1 MHYIVIMIRKTNT
14 KDNFIPVVKDYD
26 GVTIAFDF
34 IPLYDIDENGN
45 KVETNLGTWSVHS
58 FTRRPSFGQ
67 LKNFILSEINKRTD
81 EKILSG
87 FEWNGMSVWL
97 SSENQFN
104 YKAAY
109 DLAVQ
114 TNGANLPT
122 VFKFGDT
129 ENPVYYKFDTLD
141 ELQDFY
147 VKAMT
152 YINEQLA
159 IGWAKKD
166 AIDWSVYEKA
176 LAEL

>member
-1 MHYIVIMIRKTNT
+1 MIRITNRNEKYT
-14 KDNFIPVVKDYD
+14 PLVKK
-26 GVTIAFDF
+26 GGSVTISFDYEPF
-34 IPLYDIDENGN
+34 YDIDEDGN
-45 KVETNLGTWSVHS
+45 TVETNLGTWSVHS

-87 FEWNGMSVWL
+87 FEWNEMQVWL

-122 VFKFGDT
+122 VFKFGSNED
-129 ENPVYYKFDTLD
+129 PKYHKFDTVE
-141 ELQDFY
+141 ELSDFY

-159 IGWAKKD
+159 IGWVKKD
-166 AIDWSVYEKA
+166 SIDWSVYEKA
-176 LAEL
+176 LSEV

>member
-1 MHYIVIMIRKTNT
+1 MIRVINKNEKYTPLT
-14 KDNFIPVVKDYD
+14 RK
-26 GVTIAFDF
+26 GRSVTIAFDYEPYF
-34 IPLYDIDENGN
+34 TTDEEGN
-45 KVETNLGTWSVHS
+45 KRETNLGTWSVHT
-58 FTRRPSFGQ
+58 FLTTPSFGQ
-67 LKNFILSEINKRTD
+67 IKSFILAEINKRTD

-87 FEWNGMSVWL
+87 FMWNGMSVWL

-114 TNGANLPT
+114 TGGANLPT
-122 VFKFGDT
+122 VFKFGSND
-129 ENPVYYKFDTLD
+129 EPKYHKFDTVE
-141 ELQDFY
+141 ELTDFY

-166 AIDWSVYEKA
+166 AIDWSVYEEA
-176 LAEL
+176 LKD

>member
-1 MHYIVIMIRKTNT
+1 MIRITNRNEKYTPLT
-14 KDNFIPVVKDYD
+14 KK
-26 GVTIAFDF
+26 GRSVTICFDYEPF
-34 IPLYDIDENGN
+34 YDIDEDGN
-45 KVETNLGTWSVHS
+45 KIPTEVGTWSVHT
-58 FTRRPSFGQ
+58 FAIKPSFGQ
-67 LKNFILSEINKRTD
+67 LKNFILAEINKRTD
-81 EKILSG
+81 EKIISG
-87 FEWNGMSVWL
+87 FEWDGMSVWL

-122 VFKFGDT
+122 VFKFGSND
-129 ENPVYYKFDTLD
+129 EPKYHKFDTVE
-141 ELQDFY
+141 ELTDFY

-159 IGWAKKD
+159 IGWVKKD

>member
-1 MHYIVIMIRKTNT
+1 MRRIV
-14 KDNFIPVVKDYD
+14 DNKNKFIPVNQTWGNITVCFAYEPIYKD
-26 GVTIAFDF
+26 GVETDF
-34 IPLYDIDENGN
+34 ASWFQRIFTYIPSPTELKEVILVDINEN
-45 KVETNLGTWSVHS
+45 
-58 FTRRPSFGQ
+58 
-67 LKNFILSEINKRTD
+67 TD
-81 EKILSG
+81 EKILKG
-87 FEWNGMSVWL
+87 FKWNGMKVWL
-97 SSENQFN
+97 SLENQVN
-104 YKAAY
+104 YKTAY

>member
-1 MHYIVIMIRKTNT
+1 MIRVTNKNEKYT
-14 KDNFIPVVKDYD
+14 PLEMKR
-26 GVTIAFDF
+26 GSVTICFDYEPF
-34 IPLYDIDENGN
+34 YDIDEQGN
-45 KVETNLGTWSVHS
+45 KVETDLGTWSVHS
-58 FTRRPSFGQ
+58 FIRKPSFGQ
-67 LKNFILSEINKRTD
+67 LKNFILAEINKRTD
-81 EKILSG
+81 AKILSG

-114 TNGANLPT
+114 TGGANLPT
-122 VFKFGDT
+122 VFKFGSNDD
-129 ENPVYYKFDTLD
+129 PKYHKFDTVE
-141 ELQDFY
+141 ELSDFY

-166 AIDWSVYEKA
+166 AIDWSLYEKA

>member
-1 MHYIVIMIRKTNT
+1 MIRITNRNEKYTPLT
-14 KDNFIPVVKDYD
+14 KK
-26 GVTIAFDF
+26 GRSVTICFDYEPF
-34 IPLYDIDENGN
+34 FDIDEEGN
-45 KVETNLGTWSVHS
+45 KVETEVGTWSVHTFIS
-58 FTRRPSFGQ
+58 KPSFGQ
-67 LKNFILSEINKRTD
+67 LKDFILAEINKRTD

-122 VFKFGDT
+122 VFKFGSND
-129 ENPVYYKFDTLD
+129 EPKYHKFDTVE
-141 ELQDFY
+141 ELTDFY

-159 IGWAKKD
+159 IGWVKKD

-176 LAEL
+176 LTEL

>member
-1 MHYIVIMIRKTNT
+1 MIRVTNINEKFT
-14 KDNFIPVVKDYD
+14 PLAMKGGSI
-26 GVTIAFDF
+26 TIAFDYEPF
-34 IPLYDIDENGN
+34 YNIDEDGN

-81 EKILSG
+81 EKIISG
-87 FEWNGMSVWL
+87 FEWNGMNIWL

-129 ENPVYYKFDTLD
+129 ENPVYYKFDTLE

-147 VKAMT
+147 IKAMT

>member
-1 MHYIVIMIRKTNT
+1 MIRITNKNEKYT
-14 KDNFIPVVKDYD
+14 PLEMKR
-26 GVTIAFDF
+26 GSVTICFDYEPF
-34 IPLYDIDENGN
+34 YDIDEEGN
-45 KVETNLGTWSVHS
+45 KVETDLGTWSVHS
-58 FTRRPSFGQ
+58 FIRKPSFGQ
-67 LKNFILSEINKRTD
+67 LKNFILTEINKRTD

-87 FEWNGMSVWL
+87 FEWNGMRVWL

-122 VFKFGDT
+122 VFKFGSNED
-129 ENPVYYKFDTLD
+129 PKYHKFDTVE
-141 ELQDFY
+141 ELSDFY

-166 AIDWSVYEKA
+166 AIDWSLYEKA

>member
-1 MHYIVIMIRKTNT
+1 MIRITNRNEKYTPLT
-14 KDNFIPVVKDYD
+14 KK
-26 GVTIAFDF
+26 GRSVTICFDYEPYF
-34 IPLYDIDENGN
+34 DIDEDGN

-58 FTRRPSFGQ
+58 FISTPSFGQ
-67 LKNFILSEINKRTD
+67 LKNFILAEINKRTD
-81 EKILSG
+81 EKIISG

-122 VFKFGDT
+122 VFKFGSNED
-129 ENPVYYKFDTLD
+129 PKYHKFDTVE
-141 ELQDFY
+141 ELSDFY

-159 IGWAKKD
+159 IGWVKKD

>member
-1 MHYIVIMIRKTNT
+1 MIRITNRNEKYT
-14 KDNFIPVVKDYD
+14 PLVMK
-26 GVTIAFDF
+26 GGSVTIAFDYEPF
-34 IPLYDIDENGN
+34 YDIDEEGN
-45 KVETNLGTWSVHS
+45 KVETNIGTWSVHS

-104 YKAAY
+104 YKAAF

-122 VFKFGDT
+122 VFKFGNS
-129 ENPVYYKFDTLD
+129 EEPIYHKFDTLE
-141 ELQDFY
+141 ELSDFY
-147 VKAMT
+147 MKAMT

-166 AIDWSVYEKA
+166 AIDWSVYERA
-176 LAEL
+176 LEEL

>member
-1 MHYIVIMIRKTNT
+1 MIRVTNKNEKYT
-14 KDNFIPVVKDYD
+14 PLVMK
-26 GVTIAFDF
+26 GGSVTIAFDYEPYF
-34 IPLYDIDENGN
+34 DIDEDGN

-58 FTRRPSFGQ
+58 FARRPSFGQ
-67 LKNFILSEINKRTD
+67 LKDFILLEINKRTD

-87 FEWNGMSVWL
+87 FEWNGMQVWL

-114 TNGANLPT
+114 SNGANLPT
-122 VFKFGDT
+122 VFKFGSNED
-129 ENPVYYKFDTLD
+129 PKYHKFDTVE
-141 ELQDFY
+141 ELSDFY

-159 IGWAKKD
+159 IGWVKKD
-166 AIDWSVYEKA
+166 SIDWSVYEKA
-176 LAEL
+176 LSEV